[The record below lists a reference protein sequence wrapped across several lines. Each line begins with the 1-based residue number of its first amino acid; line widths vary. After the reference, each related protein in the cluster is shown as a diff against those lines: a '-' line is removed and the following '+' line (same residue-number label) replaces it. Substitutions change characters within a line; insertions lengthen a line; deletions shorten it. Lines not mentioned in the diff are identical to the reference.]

1 MRAVLFAL
9 FVVVMFAPGFAQA
22 QEMLDVQ
29 ADNLSI
35 DNKTSQAVFTGNVV
49 VTRDGVELQAEKV
62 VVDYAKRE
70 DGTSNNEDVEQ
81 VEATGNVKIIDGTR
95 VITAK
100 KAVYDLPNDRMTL
113 LDDVVVTEKRE
124 NTIRGTKMLYDI
136 TQGLIT
142 VSSDSGRVKA
152 KLVPTK

>member
-1 MRAVLFAL
+1 MRAILFAL
-9 FVVVMFAPGFAQA
+9 FVGVMFVPAFAQA

>member
-1 MRAVLFAL
+1 MRAILFAL
-9 FVVVMFAPGFAQA
+9 FVGVMFTPGFAQA